1 MLSPLGKEI
10 RKMRL
15 DHEDTPRLKD
25 LADAL
30 GVSSAYLSAVE
41 TGRKSAS
48 STLVDRICDLFKTD
62 DAKRQELRR
71 LAMNSTKYVQL
82 QLTGQSSKSREL
94 ATAFARRFPSMDE
107 DTVDTLLQVIQ
118 RDEAAGMKPAK

>member
-25 LADAL
+25 MAEAL
-30 GVSSAYLSAVE
+30 GVSSAYLSAIE

-48 STLVDRICDLFKTD
+48 PALVDKICDLFKAD

-94 ATAFARRFPSMDE
+94 ATAFARRFPSLDE
-107 DTVDTLLQVIQ
+107 DTVETLLQVIQ
-118 RDEAAGMKPAK
+118 QDEAAGLKPVK